1 MKMYKMMAN
10 IWVCTI
16 VALLHVQIKSVVQNA
31 TASEIREMWIE
42 AILLAFFIE
51 TNTDRTTYKAPLN

>member
-1 MKMYKMMAN
+1 MMAN
-10 IWVCTI
+10 IWVCTT
-16 VALLHVQIKSVVQNA
+16 VALLHVQIKSVVPNA
-31 TASEIREMWIE
+31 TACRIREMCIE